1 MPTIQDSV
9 TYKNVYITDDSGKYI
24 GYITDCYGGDIFYF
38 EMYQNPQDKQ
48 GGIHMPYK
56 IDVLRKV
63 YEVLNNI
70 PKEDRDVLYETFGF
84 AANKDSLEIVLNNW
98 DSAVSE
104 FKEMVDHDLPDC
116 TE

>member
-24 GYITDCYGGDIFYF
+24 GYITDCYGDDIFYF
-38 EMYQNPQDKQ
+38 VMYQNPQDKQ